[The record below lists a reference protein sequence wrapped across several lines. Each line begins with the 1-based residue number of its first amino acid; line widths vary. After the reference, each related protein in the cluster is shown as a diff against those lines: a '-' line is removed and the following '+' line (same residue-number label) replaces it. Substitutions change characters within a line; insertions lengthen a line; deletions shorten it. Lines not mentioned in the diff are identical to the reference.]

1 MRKSLLLASGLLL
14 CSLASAQLKVV
25 SPKMHGIDPSH
36 LDRIDTLVV
45 RNIHSGNIPGAVVA
59 VVHGGDI
66 VYLKAFGDKQVVPER
81 IPMTT
86 ETMFDLASVSKCVG
100 TTLAAMRLIERGE
113 IRPKDEVRYFFPEFR
128 PWIDPETGEKVHIT
142 IQDLMSHS
150 SGLSPYINV
159 ESFVQQYGENQPDS
173 LMRFI
178 ATQVKRNFRP
188 RTDFMYSCLNYIT
201 LQHIIQQVTAQPL
214 NVYVEENIFQP
225 LGLEHTCYF
234 PLGADLRTPVAHQ
247 ELIPLCAPTE
257 VQADGLPLVAA
268 VHDPIARRINA
279 GVSGNAGV
287 FSNAEDL
294 AVICQMIL
302 NRGTRPVKIAMKS
315 DPSLLMPATVR
326 MMCTIPKENDPKVG
340 RALGWDK
347 KSDHSGLKGDYFN
360 PDMTIEHTGYTG
372 TSVLINFESRTA
384 LIILTN
390 RVHPNDD
397 GAVGRMRAQIANVV
411 AALTLPEFYKVF

>member
-1 MRKSLLLASGLLL
+1 MRLPLVLAAGLLV
-14 CSLASAQLKVV
+14 CCTSFTPSQNSSSAGKDFL
-25 SPKMHGIDPSH
+25 SAR
-36 LDRIDTLVV
+36 LDRIDTLVN
-45 RNIHSGNIPGAVVA
+45 RNIRNGNIPGAVVA
-59 VVHGGDI
+59 VVNRDKV
-66 VYLKAFGDKQVVPER
+66 VYLKAFGDKQVVPTRE
-81 IPMTT
+81 PMTP

-100 TTLAAMRLIERGE
+100 TTLAAMQLIERGE

-150 SGLSPYINV
+150 SGLSPYIDV
-159 ESFVQQYGENQPDS
+159 AAFVNRFGENQPDS

-178 ATQVKRNFRP
+178 ATEVKRNFRP
-188 RTDFMYSCLNYIT
+188 RTEFMYSCLNYIT

-214 NVYVEENIFQP
+214 NEYVEENIFRP

-411 AALTLPEFYKVF
+411 GSSVSSSYSYD

>member
-1 MRKSLLLASGLLL
+1 M
-14 CSLASAQLKVV
+14 
-25 SPKMHGIDPSH
+25 
-36 LDRIDTLVV
+36 
-45 RNIHSGNIPGAVVA
+45 
-59 VVHGGDI
+59 
-66 VYLKAFGDKQVVPER
+66 YLKAFGDKQVVPER

-159 ESFVQQYGENQPDS
+159 ESFVQQY

-178 ATQVKRNFRP
+178 ATEVKRNFRP
-188 RTDFMYSCLNYIT
+188 RTEFMYSCLNYIT
-201 LQHIIQQVTAQPL
+201 LQHIIQQVSGRPL
-214 NVYVEENIFQP
+214 NEYVEENIFQP

-234 PLGADLRTPVAHQ
+234 PLGADLRTPAAHQ
-247 ELIPLCAPTE
+247 DLIPLCAPTE

-397 GAVGRMRAQIANVV
+397 GAVGRMRALIANVV

>member
-1 MRKSLLLASGLLL
+1 MRLPLVLAAGLLV
-14 CSLASAQLKVV
+14 CCTSFTPSQNSSSAGKDFL
-25 SPKMHGIDPSH
+25 SAR
-36 LDRIDTLVV
+36 LDRIDTLVN
-45 RNIHSGNIPGAVVA
+45 RNIRNGNIPGAVVA
-59 VVHGGDI
+59 VVNRDKV
-66 VYLKAFGDKQVVPER
+66 VYLKAFGDKQVVPTRE
-81 IPMTT
+81 PMTP

-100 TTLAAMRLIERGE
+100 TTLAAMQLIERGE
-113 IRPKDEVRYFFPEFR
+113 IRPKDEVRYYFPDFL
-128 PWIDPETGEKVHIT
+128 PWVDPQTGEKVHIT

-214 NVYVEENIFQP
+214 NVFVEENIFRP
-225 LGLEHTCYF
+225 MGLEHTCYF

-347 KSDHSGLKGDYFN
+347 NSDHSGLKGDYFN

-411 AALTLPEFYKVF
+411 GSSVSSSYSYD